1 MENKRRFFLQVSIT
15 CRNKQDEC
23 YAGSLS
29 DMPFMV
35 ENVGQNTF
43 DRALNATTTAL
54 LFLVFL
60 AVATFLMLAVIY
72 LDITICFS
80 IYAAI
85 AIPIAIVTQ
94 TLMLLKNITSAF
106 EFPID
111 WISIALL
118 TWNIVGIGKKLY
130 NFKPT

>member
-1 MENKRRFFLQVSIT
+1 
-15 CRNKQDEC
+15 
-23 YAGSLS
+23 
-29 DMPFMV
+29 MPFGV
-35 ENVGQNTF
+35 EKVGQNTF
-43 DRALNATTTAL
+43 DRARNATTTAL

-60 AVATFLMLAVIY
+60 AVATFIMLGVIY

-85 AIPIAIVTQ
+85 SIPIAIVTQ
-94 TLMLLKNITSAF
+94 TLILLKNIMAAY

-118 TWNIVGIGKKLY
+118 TWNIVGIGKD
-130 NFKPT
+130 

>member
-1 MENKRRFFLQVSIT
+1 
-15 CRNKQDEC
+15 
-23 YAGSLS
+23 
-29 DMPFMV
+29 MV